1 VDIAA
6 FADGHRKGYS
16 VVAEIFATMEAARRI
31 TDAAWAEIFTFGRAP
46 LENLGAACT
55 AIDTVNSG

>member
-1 VDIAA
+1 
-6 FADGHRKGYS
+6 
-16 VVAEIFATMEAARRI
+16 MEAARRI